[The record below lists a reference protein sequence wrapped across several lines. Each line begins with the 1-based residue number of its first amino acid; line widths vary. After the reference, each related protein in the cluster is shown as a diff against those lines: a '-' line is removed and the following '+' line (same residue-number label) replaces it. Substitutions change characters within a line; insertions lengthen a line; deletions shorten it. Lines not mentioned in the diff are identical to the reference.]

1 MGEID
6 LPIRNVHEVHR
17 ETLVQK
23 YLRLMIKYLWRF
35 FKPKWLFSKT

>member
-6 LPIRNVHEVHR
+6 LHIRNIHEVHR

-23 YLRLMIKYLWRF
+23 YLRLILNTDDVS
-35 FKPKWLFSKT
+35 LNQIG